1 MAQRFTA
8 VTIPTPLDKAN
19 KRYSVPT
26 CSGGHT
32 GDTDTVVQGP
42 SLSRSVMR
50 SIFVQVV
57 GVRGLSSTPSGFI
70 PGGRIVGC

>member
-1 MAQRFTA
+1 VAQRFTA

-32 GDTDTVVQGP
+32 GDTDTVVQRPAFAELTISYRKLGTGGP
-42 SLSRSVMR
+42 AFYCGNYTYASR
-50 SIFVQVV
+50 
-57 GVRGLSSTPSGFI
+57 
-70 PGGRIVGC
+70 